1 MNGYSIT
8 TGAGG
13 RSPWQATTELYS
25 GALRRWLDRQ
35 RQMTQQFGRA
45 EEPIREELQLYAP
58 GGGYG
63 AGQRG
68 IAEEQMK
75 TGRAE
80 ALHRLVATGMSSGS
94 LATGVQIQ
102 ARRGLE
108 QAYRG
113 IEDVRTERYGGALGR
128 LASLR
133 AGLGQLYGTIEE
145 PSYAPAVGA
154 YTSMYGADIGLAGQ
168 QLGQWG
174 ETQRLGMQI
183 SSAEKLAKLRRQQ
196 EQQHFNIQRLDI
208 TGSPTTGSTYVAPNI
223 QMGPGYGPAFQSKTK
238 MARIAAQKF

>member
-8 TGAGG
+8 PRED
-13 RSPWQATTELYS
+13 RSPWEATTELYG

-35 RQMTQQFGRA
+35 RQMKEQFGLA
-45 EEPIREELQLYAP
+45 ERPIQEELRLYAP

-68 IAEEQMK
+68 IAEEQMR

-80 ALHRLVATGMSSGS
+80 ALHRLVTTGMSSGS
-94 LATGVQIQ
+94 LATGVQMQ

-113 IEDVRTERYGGALGR
+113 IEDVRTERYSGALGR

-133 AGLGQLYGTIEE
+133 AGLAQMYGTAEE
-145 PSYAPAVGA
+145 PSYAPAAGIYA
-154 YTSMYGADIGLAGQ
+154 GIYGADIGLTEQ
-168 QLGQWG
+168 QMGQWG
-174 ETQRLGMQI
+174 ETERLGMQMT
-183 SSAEKLAKLRRQQ
+183 AADKLAKLRQQMTRQ
-196 EQQHFNIQRLDI
+196 HLDVQRLSI
-208 TGSPTTGSTYVAPNI
+208 V
-223 QMGPGYGPAFQSKTK
+223 
-238 MARIAAQKF
+238 